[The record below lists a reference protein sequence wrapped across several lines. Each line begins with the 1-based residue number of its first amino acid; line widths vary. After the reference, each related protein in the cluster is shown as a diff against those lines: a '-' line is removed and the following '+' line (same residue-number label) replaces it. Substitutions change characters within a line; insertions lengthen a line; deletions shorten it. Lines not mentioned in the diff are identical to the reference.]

1 MVPCGGTGLCE
12 VGAGAFR
19 EGVVLGFFD
28 ASAVIVG
35 GGARPAMSDDGS
47 FCSSDFFALS
57 DVSSRARRGMV
68 LFIFFACDLG
78 YLVSTT
84 GIRLEIE
91 IESRILYAA
100 RSP

>member
-1 MVPCGGTGLCE
+1 MVPCGTGLCE

-78 YLVSTT
+78 YLVPRET

-91 IESRILYAA
+91 IGSFIR
-100 RSP
+100 